1 MAPEVEETPVVPVEK
16 GSGAPE
22 RPSSAV
28 PGESGAKDGGGRFGV
43 EGTGGAD
50 SGALDLVMDVPLRV
64 TVEIGGARMLVRDV
78 LQLGKGSI
86 VELDRMTGEPADV
99 LVNERLVARGEVT
112 VIDDR
117 LAVRVVEVIGGDAQ
131 RRCGA

>member
-1 MAPEVEETPVVPVEK
+1 MTKLTPVLTVDRIEPSLEFWTKRLGFRKMAEVGEK
-16 GSGAPE
+16 
-22 RPSSAV
+22 
-28 PGESGAKDGGGRFGV
+28 
-43 EGTGGAD
+43 
-50 SGALDLVMDVPLRV
+50 GALDFVMDVPLKV

-112 VIDDR
+112 VIDER

-131 RRCGA
+131 RRGGA